1 MPERLGGQASDNTR
15 WRVLNEI
22 MARQYWRPS
31 NMLYPVPAVMISC
44 ADEEGRSNI
53 MTAAWAGTICSDP
66 VMVSVSIRPERYSH
80 DVIARTKEF
89 VINLTTEDL
98 TFAADFCGVR
108 SGRDVDKF
116 EYLHLTKVP
125 SQKVKAPSI
134 GESPVC
140 LECHVTAIEKLGTH
154 DMFLAEVVQVS
165 VDEQYLDEKGR
176 FLLEDAGLAA
186 YVHGSYF
193 ALGEKLGT
201 FGFSVR
207 KKEKKEG
214 GKRRK
219 TVPRKTRDAGT
230 AQGRKKDRISG
241 QEDTAAGRRK
251 ERPAGQADTG
261 TGRQK
266 EKPSGRRKD
275 KPAGQA
281 DTAARRKKTTSVFAD
296 RISARKKKNTK

>member
-1 MPERLGGQASDNTR
+1 MPEHFGGLESDNTR

-116 EYLHLTKVP
+116 EYLHLTKIP

-230 AQGRKKDRISG
+230 APGRKKDRIS
-241 QEDTAAGRRK
+241 
-251 ERPAGQADTG
+251 GQADTG

>member
-1 MPERLGGQASDNTR
+1 
-15 WRVLNEI
+15 
-22 MARQYWRPS
+22 MAREYWRPS

-80 DVIARTKEF
+80 DVIARTGEF
-89 VINLTTEDL
+89 VINFTTEDL

-125 SQKVKAPSI
+125 SRKVSAPSI

-140 LECHVTAIEKLGTH
+140 LECLVTGIEKLGTH
-154 DMFLAEVVQVS
+154 DLFLAKVVQVS

-176 FLLEDAGLAA
+176 FALEDAGLVA
-186 YVHGSYF
+186 YVHGSYLS
-193 ALGEKLGT
+193 LGRKLGT

-207 KKEKKEG
+207 KNG
-214 GKRRK
+214 GKKRRK
-219 TVPRKTRDAGT
+219 TASGNADPAGKRGK
-230 AQGRKKDRISG
+230 ASSVR
-241 QEDTAAGRRK
+241 AAGH
-251 ERPAGQADTG
+251 AG
-261 TGRQK
+261 RNNK
-266 EKPSGRRKD
+266 H
-275 KPAGQA
+275 
-281 DTAARRKKTTSVFAD
+281 
-296 RISARKKKNTK
+296 